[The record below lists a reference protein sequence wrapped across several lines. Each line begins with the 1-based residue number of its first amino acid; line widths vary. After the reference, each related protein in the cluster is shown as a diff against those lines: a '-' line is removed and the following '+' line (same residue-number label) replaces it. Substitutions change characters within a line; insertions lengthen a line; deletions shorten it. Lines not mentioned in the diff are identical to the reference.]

1 MKIYHLQE
9 LLPLLDKSAVIDA
22 VKAALIAHA
31 KGEVQSP
38 MPGSLVFPEANGD
51 CHIKYGQMD
60 GSRHFA
66 IKVATGFYDNP
77 KRNLPASNGLIMVFD
92 AETGIPQSLFLDEGW
107 LTAWRTAA
115 ATALAAEILS
125 PQPNPKI
132 GIMGTGLQAQ
142 LAVEWIPLLLPKARF
157 AMLGRN
163 ADTTL
168 RVAAKLGIEAATNSA
183 ELLATC
189 DIIITATPSAH
200 ELFSANAARPGMH
213 FVGIGADGPE
223 KAELPT
229 GLFAKAAHILV
240 DCPKQCPHCCLIVAC
255 ISWLCRAPIRARRQ
269 AGEQQPHIICKCE
282 QPQYNPPSTF
292 NHLARNANQRV
303 QRALEFH
310 G

>member
-168 RVAAKLGIEAATNSA
+168 RVAGKLGIEAATNSA

-240 DCPKQCPHCCLIVAC
+240 DCPKQCLALSDFGSACHEGKIVPH
-255 ISWLCRAPIRARRQ
+255 RARSLGEAL
-269 AGEQQPHIICKCE
+269 AGPR
-282 QPQYNPPSTF
+282 PLR
-292 NHLARNANQRV
+292 LADDITIVDLTGIAAQDIAIANLF
-303 QRALEFH
+303 AEKLA
-310 G
+310 